1 MRTRML
7 SFSSYRILTPLAV
20 TVALVVAAAT
30 VDTRAEDWPQWRGP
44 AGTGVS
50 TEQSL
55 PDRWS
60 DTEGVAWKA
69 RLRGVGVSSPVVS
82 GDRVFVT
89 SQIGA
94 GVRREGNHPT
104 LVQDGSASSR
114 GERGLATAAGGAA
127 EGDGRIRFLVEAF
140 ARTDGRSLWTFELP
154 ASEARPAV
162 HDKHNLASASPVTDG
177 TRVYAVFGT
186 GQIVAVDMKGA
197 RVWQRDLAAEYGAWQ
212 INWGHGSSPI
222 VYRDTVILPCFH
234 EPTSYLIALDAR
246 TGATRWKV
254 DRGSKVVSYSTPL
267 VVQAATGD
275 ELVLNTSEALEA
287 FDPASGKA
295 LWRITE
301 PSRFAIPMPVHHDGV
316 LYASRGYRSGPYAA
330 IKVGGRGDIAASHVL
345 WKVPTGAPDISSLV
359 YHEGLLYMAADVG
372 VVTCI
377 DAKTGERVWQE
388 RLEGVFTAS
397 PVAAAGKIYLVS
409 ESGETIVLRP
419 GRKADVIARNTLNGR
434 LLASPAISG
443 GRLFLRTDDTLIA
456 IGKS

>member
-1 MRTRML
+1 
-7 SFSSYRILTPLAV
+7 
-20 TVALVVAAAT
+20 
-30 VDTRAEDWPQWRGP
+30 
-44 AGTGVS
+44 
-50 TEQSL
+50 
-55 PDRWS
+55 
-60 DTEGVAWKA
+60 
-69 RLRGVGVSSPVVS
+69 
-82 GDRVFVT
+82 
-89 SQIGA
+89 
-94 GVRREGNHPT
+94 
-104 LVQDGSASSR
+104 
-114 GERGLATAAGGAA
+114 
-127 EGDGRIRFLVEAF
+127 
-140 ARTDGRSLWTFELP
+140 
-154 ASEARPAV
+154 
-162 HDKHNLASASPVTDG
+162 VTDG

-267 VVQAATGD
+267 VVSAPTGD

-287 FDPASGKA
+287 YDPASGKV
-295 LWRITE
+295 LWRLTE

-345 WKVPTGAPDISSLV
+345 WKVPTGAPYISSLV
-359 YHEGLLYMAADVG
+359 YHDGLLYMAADVG
-372 VVTCI
+372 VVTCVE
-377 DAKTGERVWQE
+377 AKTGQRVWQE

-397 PVAAAGKIYLVS
+397 PVAADGKIYLVS

-443 GRLFLRTDDTLIA
+443 GRLFLRTDDSLIA
-456 IGKS
+456 ISRATAPPAR